1 LKHEE
6 LLEASMNP
14 VFELAKNLI
23 VEGLSVRLD
32 SYENSIKKELSI
44 NLEPRVNFELN
55 QSEIPK

>member
-1 LKHEE
+1 
-6 LLEASMNP
+6 MNP